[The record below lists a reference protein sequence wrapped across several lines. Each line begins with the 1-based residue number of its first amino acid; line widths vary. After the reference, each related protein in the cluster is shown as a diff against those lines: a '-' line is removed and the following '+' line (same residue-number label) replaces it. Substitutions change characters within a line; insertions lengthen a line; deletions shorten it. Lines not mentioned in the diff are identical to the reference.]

1 MQSPMSDNLKVLAI
15 VGSYRKGGII
25 DTAVDEILSSAR
37 EEGAQTGKIYLI
49 DKHIEFC
56 TNCRTCTQ
64 KEGLK
69 RGKCVIDD
77 DMSSILDEIEGSN
90 AIVFGSPIN
99 FGTVTAVM
107 KVFIERLVC
116 FSYWPW
122 GMNAPKVR
130 NNRKHKHALVVA
142 SSAAPSLMARLSSPI
157 IKLMKEA
164 AGLLGASTIGVL
176 FIGLAAREKQQN
188 IGKKARK
195 KARQLGKKLVSTQGV
210 P

>member
-1 MQSPMSDNLKVLAI
+1 MGDPIKVLAI

-37 EEGAQTGKIYLI
+37 EEGAEIKKIYLI
-49 DKHIEFC
+49 DQHIEFC

-69 RGKCVIDD
+69 RGECVIDD
-77 DMSSILDEIEGSN
+77 DMSSILDEIEGSD
-90 AIVFGSPIN
+90 AIILGSPMN

-116 FSYWPW
+116 LAYWPW

-130 NNRKHKHALVVA
+130 NNRKHKHAVVVA
-142 SSAAPSLMARLSSPI
+142 SAAAPSLLARFSSRLV
-157 IKLMKEA
+157 KLLKDA
-164 AGLLGASTIGVL
+164 AGLLGARTKGVL
-176 FIGLAAREKQQN
+176 FIGFAAKAKQQD
-188 IGKKARK
+188 IGERARK
-195 KARQLGKKLVSTQGV
+195 KARRLGKKLASTHGV